1 MEGNYNAIDVVK
13 VLMACVVVAIHT
25 HPESDLDNLFV
36 SKIVEC
42 LYSITVPFFFVV
54 SGFFLS
60 NKIKGHDY
68 ETKISYI
75 QRWLSRIVRLYLIW
89 TLIYLPYAVYGFIR
103 DDLSWEKTL
112 LVYFRNVI
120 LVGENFLSWP
130 LWYLLAMIVSGCIF
144 YIMIKFRIKEGYML
158 GIALC
163 LAVICPFIETLR
175 STELGD
181 LYFSLFKT
189 TRNGFFVGFP
199 YMMIGYLMIKPRY
212 REYNVCWSFLLLLIS
227 FVLMMND
234 VPMANFV
241 AVYALVV
248 CLLSSPSWTSSRLF
262 SHLQDYLSAGG
273 MFRNFRLA
281 SSVIYFVHMLY
292 VGLFLLIT
300 PNMEGA
306 YLFASVLIC
315 CIFTSILVVNNRSN
329 GYMKLL
335 FE

>member
-42 LYSITVPFFFVV
+42 LYSIAVPFFFVV

-103 DDLSWEKTL
+103 DDLSWGKTL

-212 REYNVCWSFLLLLIS
+212 REYNVCWTFLLLLIS

-241 AVYALVV
+241 AVYALVAV
-248 CLLSSPSWTSSRLF
+248 VSLMD
-262 SHLQDYLSAGG
+262 Q
-273 MFRNFRLA
+273 
-281 SSVIYFVHMLY
+281 
-292 VGLFLLIT
+292 
-300 PNMEGA
+300 
-306 YLFASVLIC
+306 FAFFLIC
-315 CIFTSILVVNNRSN
+315 KII
-329 GYMKLL
+329 
-335 FE
+335 